1 MNESQNA
8 STLKSF
14 RKQGTKLEFSE
25 DSKEELNKFNQN
37 INNLNSGIQSLDDK
51 IRTSND
57 SRTDGIADINQNKDF
72 SINVKNVEKS
82 LDTLDSS
89 INSFY
94 KKLNQKIANDPE
106 FDTPKINTIEV
117 VSSKL
122 KEPEAQ
128 EDPKI
133 VSLLSS
139 IYDEVRKNPEK
150 QMLQQEQYI
159 DIQNL
164 IKEEISSNNTQNDK
178 IHKVEQETK
187 KAQTDSTNAKLDK
200 LNKSIKTGFRKSL
213 LFSDKISNFLF
224 RYTITAALR
233 FSKIVA
239 AILALIVPLDI
250 LQLQIRKWFD
260 GFDLSGFMS
269 GLTETF
275 NSIKQSLESIAEYLV
290 PEESLS
296 ESFNSAVQKIG
307 DNIAASYEVMK
318 DQMAKDI
325 TQLKDV
331 LIWSFDKLIGPIVNL
346 GAEITYQ
353 MSKLSASLI
362 GMLPG
367 MGSKGDEV
375 KIQGME
381 EYIKKGGT
389 VNEKDMNILLEYRL
403 QQLKKDDSMK
413 AEYEDIKDLKKEE
426 QIEILR
432 KREEAQI
439 KLNQIQYNLENR
451 YLDKKVEA
459 DMENQ
464 LLQITSDVL
473 GGREYTDINKLEID
487 TLSKISEL
495 RSKIEKTEE
504 IKPVNEDKDLSTSI
518 ENINNT
524 TNNTQIVNQVSK
536 SKTVIQRTV
545 QTSTHAPGMY
555 GSLV

>member
-122 KEPEAQ
+122 KEPETQ

-164 IKEEISSNNTQNDK
+164 IKEEVLNNNTQNDK

-187 KAQTDSTNAKLDK
+187 KAQTDSTNARLDK

-325 TQLKDV
+325 AQLKDV

-346 GAEITYQ
+346 GTEITYQ

>member
-275 NSIKQSLESIAEYLV
+275 NSIKQSLGSIAEYLT

-318 DQMAKDI
+318 VQMGKDI
-325 TQLKDV
+325 AQLKDV